1 MTFDSMNPPSTNRRE
16 FLQAM
21 TVAAAGAAA
30 LQITPCTSAKD
41 ETVTDPLP
49 IIDTHQHL
57 WDLKKFTLPWHAVE
71 DVPALRRSFVM
82 SDYLEA
88 TKGLNVVKTV
98 YMEVD
103 VAPEQQV
110 AEADY
115 VTDLC
120 QRGDNPMKAAV
131 VSGRPGTPGFEPYVR
146 KLAQNK
152 FIKGIRQVLHGP
164 STPAGF
170 CLQPKFVESIQLLG
184 ELGLSYDLCLRSGE
198 VIDVVKLVDQCP
210 KTRFIIDHCGNM
222 SVTSTDKD
230 ARAKWLDGMQQMAAR
245 KNTVGKISGIIVSAN
260 KDWKAEDLAPNI
272 NDTMNTFG
280 EDRILFA
287 GDWPVCTLKATFA
300 QWVGAL
306 KQIVKDRPVAFQKKL
321 FHDNAAKFYGI

>member
-1 MTFDSMNPPSTNRRE
+1 MSLKPSTSIDSNRRT
-16 FLQAM
+16 FLQS
-21 TVAAAGAAA
+21 VAAGAVA
-30 LQITPCTSAKD
+30 LQISPSVFAEDKS
-41 ETVTDPLP
+41 VTDQLP

-57 WDLKKFTLPWHAVE
+57 WDLSKFTLPWHATE
-71 DVPALRRSFVM
+71 DVLPLKRSFVM

-103 VAPEQQV
+103 VAPDQQV
-110 AEADY
+110 AETDY
-115 VTDLC
+115 VTELC
-120 QRGDNPMKAAV
+120 QRDDNPMKAAV

-146 KLAQNK
+146 KLAANK
-152 FIKGIRQVLHGP
+152 YIKGIRQVLHGS

-184 ELGLSYDLCLRSGE
+184 ELGLSFDLCVRPGE
-198 VIDVVKLVDQCP
+198 VIEAVKLVDQCP

-222 SVTSTDKD
+222 SVTSTDED

-245 KNTVGKISGIIVSAN
+245 KNTVCKISGIIVTAN
-260 KDWKAEDLAPNI
+260 KDWKPDDLAPNI
-272 NDTMNTFG
+272 NDTMDTFG
-280 EDRILFA
+280 EDRIMFA
-287 GDWPVCTLKATFA
+287 GDWPVCTLKASFA

-306 KQIVKDRPVAFQKKL
+306 KTIVKNRPIAFLRKL

>member
-1 MTFDSMNPPSTNRRE
+1 MQHELTSSTVSIPRRA
-16 FLQAM
+16 FLQA
-21 TVAAAGAAA
+21 AAAAVGTAG
-30 LQITPCTSAKD
+30 LLKSQSTIAKD
-41 ETVTDPLP
+41 ETVTDNLP

-57 WDLKKFTLPWHAVE
+57 WDLTKFTLPWHAVE
-71 DVPALRRSFVM
+71 DVPPLKRSFVM

-103 VAPEQQV
+103 VAENQQV

-131 VSGRPGTPGFEPYVR
+131 VSGRPGTPGFEAYAR

-152 FIKGIRQVLHGP
+152 FIKGIRQVLHVP
-164 STPAGF
+164 STPKGF

-184 ELGLSYDLCLRSGE
+184 ELGLSFDLCMRSGE
-198 VIDVVKLVDQCP
+198 IIDGVKLVDQCP

-222 SVTSTDKD
+222 SVTSTDAA
-230 ARAKWLDGMQQMAAR
+230 ARATWLDGMKQMAAR
-245 KNTVGKISGIIVSAN
+245 KNTVCKISGIVVTAN
-260 KDWKAEDLAPNI
+260 KDWKPEDLAPNI
-272 NDTMNTFG
+272 NDTMNIFG
-280 EDRILFA
+280 EDRIMFA
-287 GDWPVCTLKATFA
+287 GDWPVCTLKASYA
-300 QWVGAL
+300 QWVNAL
-306 KQIVKDRPVAFQKKL
+306 KTIVKDRSPAFQKKL